1 MSNLKNKSKNN
12 PVLIVT
18 EFGDSSVGI
27 YPQSWEI
34 QAPIYISDMN
44 NIDKY
49 DTENLNRFK
58 HDILNLYKDYCEFG
72 ISADYEHHLKNQTD

>member
-1 MSNLKNKSKNN
+1 MSNLKNKKT

-72 ISADYEHHLKNQTD
+72 ISADYEHHLNNQID